1 MMNKTLSVILNDRER
16 LRRKLR
22 KAERRI
28 GQLEA
33 RLKQRPFADTY
44 WYKMET
50 VRGTPVDLS
59 DTVYCGG
66 DFTATPEVDDE
77 PNDGAS
83 DD

>member
-1 MMNKTLSVILNDRER
+1 MMNKTLIAILNDRER

-28 GQLEA
+28 SQLEA
-33 RLKQRPFADTY
+33 RLEQRPLAETY

-50 VRGTPVDLS
+50 VSGTPVNLS
-59 DTVYCGG
+59 NTIYCGG
-66 DFTATPEVDDE
+66 DFTATPKADDE
-77 PNDGAS
+77 PNDGAG